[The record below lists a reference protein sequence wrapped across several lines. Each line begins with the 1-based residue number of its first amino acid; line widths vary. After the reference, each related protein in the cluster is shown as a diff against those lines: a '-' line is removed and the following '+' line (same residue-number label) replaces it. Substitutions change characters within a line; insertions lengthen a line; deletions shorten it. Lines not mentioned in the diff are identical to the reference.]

1 MEILALIELYSMYSV
16 PLNVTPDPITD
27 RSCEKIAAFLKE
39 RLNEAYPQQS
49 GQPVVEVVRSTV
61 CYPAFNVDLTSF
73 PLLKVYRTNDN
84 FRKGTTQRYVRG
96 VVEYCLSFPEV
107 ATFPGRLQW
116 VSHHLNKLLLDSE
129 QRMCVRSDENGRSV
143 DYRVTMNEVGQ
154 PVYPFLRMSFS
165 FTD

>member
-1 MEILALIELYSMYSV
+1 MFSI
-16 PLNVTPDPITD
+16 PLNVKPDPISD
-27 RSCEKIAAFLKE
+27 RTCEKIAAHLKQ
-39 RLNEAYPQQS
+39 RLNEEYPQTE
-49 GQPVVEVVRSTV
+49 GHPVVEVVRSTI

-73 PLLKVYRTNDN
+73 PLLKVYRTADSY
-84 FRKGTTQRYVRG
+84 RKGTTQRFARG
-96 VVEYCLSFPEV
+96 IIEYCLSFPEV

-129 QRMCVRSDENGRSV
+129 QRMGVRSEEGGRVV